1 MVHQAH
7 SQITDENPAVSGR
20 NGIVFDRIFG
30 WEPVSQSSLQPEE
43 RKRFDVGTHQKK
55 LYIYIYIDRF
65 NDIYIYICIMIYT

>member
-43 RKRFDVGTHQKK
+43 RKRFDVGTHQKN
-55 LYIYIYIDRF
+55 YIYIDRF
-65 NDIYIYICIMIYT
+65 NDIYICIMIYT

>member
-43 RKRFDVGTHQKK
+43 RKRFDVGTHQKN
-55 LYIYIYIDRF
+55 YIYR
-65 NDIYIYICIMIYT
+65 